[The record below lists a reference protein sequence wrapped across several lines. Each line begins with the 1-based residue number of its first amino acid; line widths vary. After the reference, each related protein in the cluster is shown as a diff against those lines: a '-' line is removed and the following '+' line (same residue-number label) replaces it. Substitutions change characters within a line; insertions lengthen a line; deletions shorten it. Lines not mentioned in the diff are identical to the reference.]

1 MADHARGGVRQ
12 VTNVA
17 IFDEHA
23 LAVAN
28 VGDMQGVSGG
38 DTGYE

>member
-1 MADHARGGVRQ
+1 MADHACGGVREI
-12 VTNVA
+12 TNIA

-28 VGDMQGVSGG
+28 VGDMQGLGGG